1 MDLAQ
6 KHAASWIFLL
16 ICGVLEVVWAYTMKL
31 SHGFTV
37 PLYTA
42 ITIAI
47 LAANLFLLEKPVSV
61 LGIGV
66 SYGVFTGLGIV
77 GTTLVGIIGLGES
90 ISAIKIASIAILMV
104 GVIGL
109 KYCDSQEAKQ
119 AVAQMAN
126 TYNEE
131 LRQQKSQS
139 DSGHQEA
146 RAQTSVDGSF
156 KEACT
161 QVSQTRRD
169 NEQAQSGD
177 AQ

>member
-6 KHAASWIFLL
+6 KHAVSWLFLL
-16 ICGVLEVVWAYTMKL
+16 VCGVLEVLWAYTMKL

-90 ISAIKIASIAILMV
+90 ISALKIASIAILMI
-104 GVIGL
+104 GVI
-109 KYCDSQEAKQ
+109 
-119 AVAQMAN
+119 
-126 TYNEE
+126 
-131 LRQQKSQS
+131 
-139 DSGHQEA
+139 QEA
-146 RAQTSVDGSF
+146 RTQTSVDGSF

-161 QVSQTRRD
+161 QASQTRRD

>member
-6 KHAASWIFLL
+6 KHAVSWLFLL
-16 ICGVLEVVWAYTMKL
+16 VCGVLEVLWAYTMKL

-66 SYGVFTGLGIV
+66 SYGVFTGFGIV

-90 ISAIKIASIAILMV
+90 ISALKIVSIAILMI

-126 TYNEE
+126 AYNEQ
-131 LRQQKSQS
+131 LRQK
-139 DSGHQEA
+139 
-146 RAQTSVDGSF
+146 T
-156 KEACT
+156 
-161 QVSQTRRD
+161 TRD
-169 NEQAQSGD
+169 DQQAQSGD